1 MVLTLNR
8 KWFTDKSTV
17 GELSID
23 TKFECYTLEDCVRN
37 EKIQNITAIP
47 YGMYEIAVTFS
58 NRFQKPMPQLLNVP
72 GFQGIRIH
80 SGNKAEDTEGCILV
94 GRVKSPDFI
103 GESRLAF
110 QALFSKLQ
118 AALKKEKVFIEI
130 KSAPAK

>member
-1 MVLTLNR
+1 MNLTLNR

-23 TKFECYTLEDCVRN
+23 GKFECYTLEDCVRN

-47 YGMYEIAVTFS
+47 YGMYEVAVTFS

-94 GRVKSPDFI
+94 GQSKTPDFI
-103 GESRLAF
+103 GGSRPAY
-110 QALFSKLQ
+110 QALFSKIQ
-118 AALKKEKVFIEI
+118 AALKKEKVWIEI
-130 KSAPAK
+130 KSTPEK